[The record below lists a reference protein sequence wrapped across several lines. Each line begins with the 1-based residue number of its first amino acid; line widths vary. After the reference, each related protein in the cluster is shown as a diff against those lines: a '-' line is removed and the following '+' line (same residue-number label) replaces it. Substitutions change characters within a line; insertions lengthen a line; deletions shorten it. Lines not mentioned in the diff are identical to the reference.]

1 MGGRAGLV
9 PHVHK
14 QAIIR
19 DYARRHRL
27 SVLVETGTYRG
38 DMVAAMRNTFREIHS
53 IELDADLHRS
63 ATDRFAGSPHVFV
76 YQGDSGKVMP
86 AVLKGLQEPAL
97 FWLDGHFSGGVTAKA
112 GTDTPVRAEVAE
124 IFRAGGHAHVVLIDD
139 ARLFTGEGDYP
150 SLAELESL
158 VRGFR
163 PQASVTAEDDVIR
176 VVANPA
182 AAAAARPGSAR
193 GGGPG
198 MKEALTGEALADQ
211 LRSDDPPVALDQ
223 RAVGLV
229 AEGEL
234 ADAPHDGRID
244 AAGDD
249 QQGQRHADRN
259 DDVRFHRDSPCINPG
274 GLATDE

>member
-1 MGGRAGLV
+1 LRRARPAGRNGFQDRAEWAVRPALFQLRYALWRMGGRAGLV

-53 IELDADLHRS
+53 IELDPDLHRS
-63 ATDRFAGSPHVFV
+63 AADRFAGSPHVFV
-76 YQGDSGKVMP
+76 YQGDSATVMP

-112 GTDTPVRAEVAE
+112 GTDTPVRAEIAE
-124 IFRAGGHAHVVLIDD
+124 IFGAGGHAHVVLIDD

-150 SLAELESL
+150 SLGELESL

-176 VVANPA
+176 VVDSPA
-182 AAAAARPGSAR
+182 AAAAARQVSA
-193 GGGPG
+193 G
-198 MKEALTGEALADQ
+198 
-211 LRSDDPPVALDQ
+211 
-223 RAVGLV
+223 
-229 AEGEL
+229 
-234 ADAPHDGRID
+234 
-244 AAGDD
+244 
-249 QQGQRHADRN
+249 
-259 DDVRFHRDSPCINPG
+259 
-274 GLATDE
+274 